1 MNRRCFATNLIGM
14 AGATVVSA
22 FAQHATN
29 DAPHIADLGL
39 RHDDWITDVEGI
51 KIGHFTDERRPTG
64 CTIVL
69 CENGGTCGVDVRGGW
84 PGTRLTD
91 ALDPVKGASDTILV
105 NAIALSG
112 GSNYGLATASG
123 VEQYLRERY
132 VQKFGSS
139 AKDKPIAFA
148 VPAAIIY
155 DIELGDWTIVPTAES
170 GYKACLAA
178 TSGPVAEGN
187 YGVGN
192 GATVG
197 KIFSMKQAMKGGV
210 GTSSIR
216 VGDTGV
222 VVGAIVAVNALG
234 DVIDPH
240 TGKIVAGARSEDGW
254 GFANEMAELRRGQ
267 GVRPS
272 EWNTTIAVVATNASF
287 TKTEMN
293 KIAQMASA
301 GLARAINPVFTTW
314 DGDTVFAISTRSS
327 PVKMQLEVGAIGA
340 IAAEALSEAI
350 LRAVAKAKGIPGI
363 PSRSDLFPTPG

>member
-1 MNRRCFATNLIGM
+1 MNRRTFATNLLSM
-14 AGATVVSA
+14 AGASVVLGLA
-22 FAQHATN
+22 RQTTN
-29 DAPHIADLGL
+29 RAPHNDDLGL
-39 RHDDWITDVEGI
+39 RQEGWITDVEGI
-51 KIGHFTDERRPTG
+51 KVGHFTDERRPTG
-64 CTIVL
+64 CTVVL
-69 CENGGTCGVDVRGGW
+69 CEGGATCGVDVRGGW

-105 NAIALSG
+105 DAIALSG

-123 VEQYLRERY
+123 VEQYLREQY
-132 VQKFGSS
+132 VKKLGSF

-155 DIELGDWTIVPTAES
+155 DIELGDWTLVPTAES

-178 TSGPVAEGN
+178 TSGPVPEGN

-210 GTSSIR
+210 GTSSIK
-216 VGDTGV
+216 VGNTGV

-240 TGKIVAGARSEDGW
+240 TGKIIAGARTEDGR
-254 GFANEMAELRRGQ
+254 GFVNEMAELRRGH

-314 DGDTVFAISTRSS
+314 DGDTIFAISTRSS
-327 PVKMQLEVGAIGA
+327 SVKMKLEVAAIGA
-340 IAAEALSEAI
+340 IAAEVLSEAI
-350 LRAVAKAKGIPGI
+350 LRAVVNAKSIPGI
-363 PSRSDLFPTPG
+363 PAFRDIAPA

>member
-1 MNRRCFATNLIGM
+1 LNRRTFATNLLSMVG
-14 AGATVVSA
+14 VSA
-22 FAQHATN
+22 VSSPARQTTN
-29 DAPHIADLGL
+29 SVPPSDEL
-39 RHDDWITDVEGI
+39 RLPQDGWITDVEGI
-51 KIGHFTDERRPTG
+51 KVGHFTDPRRPTG
-64 CTIVL
+64 CTVVL
-69 CENGGTCGVDVRGGW
+69 CEGGATCGVDVRGGW

-91 ALDPVKGASDTILV
+91 ALDPVKGASDTIFV
-105 NAIALSG
+105 DAIALSG

-123 VEQYLRERY
+123 VEQYLREQY
-132 VQKFGSS
+132 VRKLGSS

-178 TSGPVAEGN
+178 KSGPVPEGN
-187 YGVGN
+187 YGVGT

-210 GTSSIR
+210 GTSSTR

-240 TGKIVAGARSEDGW
+240 TGKIIAGARSEDGR
-254 GFANEMAELRRGQ
+254 GFANEMAELRRGH
-267 GVRPS
+267 GIRPS
-272 EWNTTIAVVATNASF
+272 EWNTTIAVVATNAYF

-301 GLARAINPVFTTW
+301 GLARTINPVFTTW
-314 DGDTVFAISTRSS
+314 DGDTIFAVLTRASS
-327 PVKMQLEVGAIGA
+327 VKMKLEVAAIGA
-340 IAAEALSEAI
+340 IAAEVLSDAI
-350 LRAVAKAKGIPGI
+350 VRAVVNAKGIPGVPCYADI
-363 PSRSDLFPTPG
+363 HIS

>member
-1 MNRRCFATNLIGM
+1 MNRRSFAASVLSL
-14 AGATVVSA
+14 AGASAVSA
-22 FAQHATN
+22 LAHQSSNGTSHH
-29 DAPHIADLGL
+29 DDLGL
-39 RHDDWITDVEGI
+39 RQDGWITDVEGI
-51 KIGHFTDERRPTG
+51 KVGHFTDERRPTG
-64 CTIVL
+64 CTVIL
-69 CENGGTCGVDVRGGW
+69 CEGGGTCGVDVRGGW

-123 VEQYLRERY
+123 VEQYLREQY
-132 VQKFGSS
+132 IHKLGSS
-139 AKDKPIAFA
+139 AKDNPIAFA

-155 DIELGDWTIVPTAES
+155 DIELGDWTMVPTVES

-178 TSGPVAEGN
+178 ASGPVAEGN

-210 GTSSIR
+210 GTSSIK

-234 DVIDPH
+234 DVIDPR
-240 TGKIVAGARSEDGW
+240 TGKIVAGARSEDGR
-254 GFANEMAELRRGQ
+254 GFANEMAELRRGH

-272 EWNTTIAVVATNASF
+272 EWNTTIAVVATNATF
-287 TKTEMN
+287 TKTEMS

-314 DGDTVFAISTRSS
+314 DGDTVFAISTRAAS
-327 PVKMQLEVGAIGA
+327 VKMKLEVGAIGA

-350 LRAVAKAKGIPGI
+350 LRAIVNAKGIPGI
-363 PSRSDLFPTPG
+363 PAYRDLHSAA